1 MQLNGIQKFALG
13 LSGITGLGIGLF
25 IALAPHAFYAS
36 YGIVLGQDPNL
47 LSELRAPGAGL
58 AVLGAIIFA
67 GILRAAIAPASL
79 AAALSVYVAFPV
91 GRILGIV
98 LDGMPANSIIG
109 ALAVELIIAG
119 LLLVAF
125 RPWRTIPFRQD
136 RLGDVPV

>member
-13 LSGITGLGIGLF
+13 LSGVMALGIGLF
-25 IALAPHAFYAS
+25 IALAPHPFYAS

-58 AVLGAIIFA
+58 AVMGAIMFA
-67 GILRAAIAPASL
+67 GILRAAIAPFAL

-98 LDGMPANSIIG
+98 LDGMPTNSVIG

-119 LLLVAF
+119 LLLMAF
-125 RPWRTIPFRQD
+125 RPWRAMRFRQD
-136 RLGDVPV
+136 RLGEVPG